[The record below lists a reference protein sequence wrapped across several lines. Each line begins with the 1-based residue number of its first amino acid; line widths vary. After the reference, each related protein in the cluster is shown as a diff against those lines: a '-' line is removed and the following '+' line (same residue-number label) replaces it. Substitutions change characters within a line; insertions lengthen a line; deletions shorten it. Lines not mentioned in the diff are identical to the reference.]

1 MNLENLKK
9 EWQSLTPS
17 AARNFD
23 IEAIAKSALRGNDMK
38 SRLLERLKLDF
49 VLTSVCLILMAT
61 SRIWSPMK
69 LPYWWL
75 VPFCLVLLIAVLYC
89 IRMYR
94 TIKKINLW
102 DNSNIE
108 IMSTVI
114 SLKRLYRNIELI
126 ALIVILPLLLWISF
140 SPGFINSW
148 RMYFTLGLTVLA
160 FGLEYLWYRSNM
172 KYFNNLI
179 DWTKE

>member
-1 MNLENLKK
+1 MGI
-9 EWQSLTPS
+9 Q
-17 AARNFD
+17 
-23 IEAIAKSALRGNDMK
+23 G
-38 SRLLERLKLDF
+38 
-49 VLTSVCLILMAT
+49 
-61 SRIWSPMK
+61 
-69 LPYWWL
+69 WWL
-75 VPFCLVLLIAVLYC
+75 VPFCLVLLITVLCC
-89 IRMYR
+89 IRMYS

-114 SLKRLYRNIELI
+114 SIKRLYRNIELI
-126 ALIVILPLLLWISF
+126 ALIVILPLLIWISF
-140 SPGFINSW
+140 IPGFINSW

-160 FGLEYLWYRSNM
+160 FSLEYLWYRSSM